1 MEQTKKTYGILFLL
15 ASSIAFAF
23 MGAFV
28 RLSGDLP
35 TFQKVFFRNLFS
47 CIIFLPYIIKN
58 RSTWPVIRNH
68 HKHLFLR
75 ALVGTLGI
83 ICNFYAIDRL
93 NLADAG
99 ILSKL
104 APIFAI
110 VASAVLL
117 KEKVSFWDT
126 ITIAVAFCGVILVV
140 KPRFDMAI
148 LPMLVAI
155 LGAFCSGL
163 AYTFVRILRNHGVD
177 GGIIIG
183 FFSTVSGLAVLPLF
197 LMNYKAM
204 TMSQILFLSMA
215 GISAMLAQIC
225 LTKAY
230 GFAPA
235 KEIAVFDYIQVIVSA
250 LLGYYLF
257 FQMPDIYSMLGY
269 VIIIG
274 AGIWRWHISMR
285 K

>member
-1 MEQTKKTYGILFLL
+1 MERSRKTYGILFLIG
-15 ASSIAFAF
+15 SSVAFAV

-47 CIIFLPYIIKN
+47 CIVFLPYIIKN
-58 RSTWPVIRNH
+58 RSTWTVIQKNY
-68 HKHLFLR
+68 KYLFLR
-75 ALVGTLGI
+75 SFVGTLGI

-110 VASAVLL
+110 IASFILL
-117 KEKVSFWDT
+117 KEKVSFWDI
-126 ITIAVAFCGVILVV
+126 ITIILAFFGVLLIV
-140 KPRFDMAI
+140 KPRLDIAI
-148 LPMLVAI
+148 IPMLIAI
-155 LGAFCSGL
+155 FGALCSGL
-163 AYTFVRILRNHGVD
+163 AYTFVRILRNHNVE

-197 LMNYKAM
+197 LMNYK
-204 TMSQILFLSMA
+204 TMNIGQMLFLSMA

-257 FQMPDIYSMLGY
+257 FQVPDIYSIIGY
-269 VIIIG
+269 VIVIG
-274 AGIWRWHISMR
+274 AGIWRWQISMR
-285 K
+285 E